1 MAAVTSSSL
10 AAKAPAAA
18 LAQSGLTASS
28 SSALPSFSGLR
39 ASAPVKAAK
48 KAGCAR
54 GCKCARHAVG
64 VVRAAA
70 ESSEVASAEQALF
83 ASVAQSVATPA
94 APAANSGVIVPS
106 ILGAGVLGGA
116 ALALLTKNSVPAAS
130 AAAATPPVTFDGGY
144 VPRAKRAA
152 PAALATMAA
161 TFPNAMQEET
171 FMKAVAAEL
180 FNLGFRRENCIALV
194 NTCRDEVCR
203 PIVNLI
209 DREFGMSFNI
219 SGLGGLVNCG
229 KTGFK
234 AAMSHS
240 PEFPCD
246 KSGKPKERYIFFGFP
261 HVSIGETGEVGSLL
275 RRGRGK
281 PSNACGALIAIRG
294 DISAGGPIVED
305 PDNAEYV
312 LLKKK
317 VAARITSDE
326 PTLVQVTRAALQAI
340 TDDLEYLISQTVD
353 PATAD
358 YAVIT
363 GVQIHSGN
371 NLPGEPFQTERLCD
385 YIAPNAMYAVINGEK
400 HILHCEINQI
410 SAIKSVPASQF
421 A

>member
-1 MAAVTSSSL
+1 MAAVTTSSL
-10 AAKAPAAA
+10 AAKTPVAA
-18 LAQSGLTASS
+18 LAQSGLSAAP
-28 SSALPSFSGLR
+28 SSAIPSFSGLR
-39 ASAPVKAAK
+39 ASAHVKAAK
-48 KAGCAR
+48 KTSCAR
-54 GCKCARHAVG
+54 GCKCARHAVF
-64 VVRAAA
+64 VRAAA
-70 ESSEVASAEQALF
+70 ESNEASEQALF
-83 ASVAQSVATPA
+83 ASVSQSVAAPA
-94 APAANSGVIVPS
+94 APAANSAVLVPS
-106 ILGAGVLGGA
+106 ILGAGIVGGA
-116 ALALLTKNSVPAAS
+116 ALALLSKGSSPAAP
-130 AAAATPPVTFDGGY
+130 AAPAPVTFDGGY

-152 PAALATMAA
+152 APALATMAA

-171 FMKAVAAEL
+171 FMHAVAEEL
-180 FNLGFRRENCIALV
+180 RNLGFKRDNCIALV

-219 SGLGGLVNCG
+219 AGLGGLVNCG

-294 DISAGGPIVED
+294 DICKGGPIVED

-317 VAARITSDE
+317 VAARITADE
-326 PTLVQVTRAALQAI
+326 PNLVQVTRAALQAI

-410 SAIKSVPASQF
+410 SAIKSVPASKF